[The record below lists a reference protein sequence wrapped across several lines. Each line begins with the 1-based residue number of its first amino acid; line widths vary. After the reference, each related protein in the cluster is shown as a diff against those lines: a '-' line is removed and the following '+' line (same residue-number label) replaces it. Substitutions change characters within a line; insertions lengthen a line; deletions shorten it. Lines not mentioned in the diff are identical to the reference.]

1 MKSIPVSF
9 NLPQALCGAVL
20 LLAVAVLALRTARDP
35 APHDLPKPSEPQREA
50 TIRRPE
56 FPSNKGIAARRLA
69 RGREQRSQIT
79 TEVGELAELLELD
92 DGELS
97 EIRRELEQDAE
108 AVAELAIRPLD
119 TD

>member
-9 NLPQALCGAVL
+9 NLPLALCGAVL

-35 APHDLPKPSEPQREA
+35 SPRDIPEPREPLRE
-50 TIRRPE
+50 TNVRRQE
-56 FPSNKGIAARRLA
+56 FPRNKGIAARRLA
-69 RGREQRSQIT
+69 RGREQRSHIA
-79 TEVGELAELLELD
+79 TEVGELADLLELD
-92 DGELS
+92 DGEVS

-108 AVAELAIRPLD
+108 AVAELAIRPRD